1 MQFSAGVNLSYTMD
15 FANKSDFKSIEKFI
29 RYFQETCKHLKYSNH
44 PVISAP
50 SGLTLGGGF
59 EVMVQSNFVASHTNI
74 VVGLVETI
82 VGLIPAG
89 GGCKEMLARWLDT
102 DKAKKDP
109 HYAPLKVFDIIG
121 YGRTATSPVEAEPL
135 KYLKPEDQKIMN
147 RNSLL
152 EVARKIV
159 DNNKDFKAPSETKFN
174 LPGKP
179 VVGDMNKILEKLY
192 NDRIILDHGLVVAQ
206 ELANVLSGGDTTI
219 EKALSE
225 DDLFKLE
232 LEAFMRLIETK
243 ETQARIK
250 HTLATGKPLIN

>member
-29 RYFQETCKHLKYSNH
+29 RYFQETCKHLKYSKH
-44 PVISAP
+44 PVVSAP

-102 DKAKKDP
+102 DEAKKDP

-121 YGRTATSPVEAEPL
+121 YGRTATSPVEAEPM
-135 KYLKPEDQKIMN
+135 KYLKPEDKKIMN

-152 EVARKIV
+152 EVSKKIL
-159 DNNKDFKAPSETKFN
+159 DSNKGFKAPSETKFK
-174 LPGKP
+174 LPGKT
-179 VVGDMNKILEKLY
+179 VLIEMNKILEKLY
-192 NDRIILDHGLVVAQ
+192 NDKVIRDHGLVVAK
-206 ELANVLSGGDTTI
+206 ELAHVLSGGDTTI
-219 EKALSE
+219 DKTLSE

-232 LEAFMRLIETK
+232 LDAFMRLIETNG
-243 ETQARIK
+243 TQERIK